1 MYMPNPKRYRHRGLR
16 GRTEEGWLPQRV
28 AGREGAMSKV
38 GLVELMA
45 EGVSYFSR
53 HDEDCFFIGVGSRS
67 DRCSRCRPS
76 G

>member
-1 MYMPNPKRYRHRGLR
+1 
-16 GRTEEGWLPQRV
+16 
-28 AGREGAMSKV
+28 MSKV

-53 HDEDCFFIGVGSRS
+53 HDEDCFFIGLGSLS
-67 DRCSRCRPS
+67 DRCSRCRPI